1 MWTWKSNAPQIK
13 GTVVLVHGAGEYH
26 RRYEWVIGRLNESGY
41 HCVMGDLPGQ
51 GTTTRRRGHID
62 AFDDYIE
69 SIENWV
75 HTASGFGLPVFLF
88 GHSMGGLAVI
98 RTLMEKD
105 MPVRAVALSS
115 PCLGL
120 VNPPSK
126 GKEALSL
133 VLNKIAPSVK
143 FSTNLPPGSGTR
155 NEEMRLR
162 DEGDVLL
169 VKKVS
174 VRWYRELTLAIKTA
188 MEGYKKF
195 PDVPLLVLQA
205 GNDLIADKYSVRQW
219 FSAIDLSE
227 RSYKEF
233 PELYHEVLNEPERE
247 EVYNYLENYLKLH
260 S

>member
-1 MWTWKSNAPQIK
+1 MWTWKSSKEHSK

-26 RRYEWVIGRLNESGY
+26 RRYEWVIRRLNESGY

-51 GTTTRRRGHID
+51 GTTTRRRGHINS
-62 AFDDYIE
+62 FNDYIQE
-69 SIENWV
+69 IEGWV
-75 HTASGFGLPVFLF
+75 HTAAGFGLPVFLF

-98 RTLMEKD
+98 RSLMEKE
-105 MPVRAVALSS
+105 MPVTAVVLSS

-155 NEEMRLR
+155 NEEMRMR
-162 DEGDVLL
+162 DEGDMLL

-174 VRWYRELTLAIKTA
+174 VRWYRELTLAMKAA
-188 MEGYKKF
+188 MEGYKRF

-205 GNDLIADKYSVRQW
+205 GNDLIVDKDSVRQW
-219 FSAIDLSE
+219 FSAIDLGE
-227 RSYKEF
+227 RSFKEF
-233 PELYHEVLNEPERE
+233 PDLYHEVLNEPERE
-247 EVYNYLENYLKLH
+247 HVYTYLEKFLHLH